1 MNQEIF
7 GSGETA
13 TGKIKTQN
21 EFFMSGKTVLSGN
34 KLHAVSGEVK
44 NGIMRLSYDKQN
56 LGRDLEEV
64 REVFVS
70 DD

>member
-1 MNQEIF
+1 M
-7 GSGETA
+7 SGET
-13 TGKIKTQN
+13 
-21 EFFMSGKTVLSGN
+21 VLSEN
-34 KLHAVSGEVK
+34 KLHAVSGEIK